1 MKTKRR
7 SRWSRILA
15 IVLAMT
21 MVLCDQSVLYASD
34 SMADPVAEEVVTAPI
49 AEEPAPQAEEAPAAE
64 VAEPQPA
71 AETPA
76 TEAPQAETPATE
88 APKAE
93 APATEAPATEAPKA
107 ETPATEAPAT
117 EAPQRKNL
125 VTFQVG
131 EGAAVWVKASTTGT
145 AVDGKILFTIRL
157 NEGYTL
163 ESVLVD
169 GTTPARQTETGE
181 YIIEV

>member
-21 MVLCDQSVLYASD
+21 MVLCDQSVIYASD
-34 SMADPVAEEVVTAPI
+34 SMADPVAEEAVTEPVAEKPVQEAVEEPAPEPI
-49 AEEPAPQAEEAPAAE
+49 AEEPAPE

-76 TEAPQAETPATE
+76 TEAS
-88 APKAE
+88 
-93 APATEAPATEAPKA
+93 
-107 ETPATEAPAT
+107 
-117 EAPQRKNL
+117 QRKNL
-125 VTFQVG
+125 DTFQVG
-131 EGAAVWVKASTTGT
+131 EGAAVWVKDTAEASTTGT

-157 NEGYTL
+157 NEGYTPL
-163 ESVLVD
+163 SFQE
-169 GTTPARQTETGE
+169 R
-181 YIIEV
+181 

>member
-1 MKTKRR
+1 
-7 SRWSRILA
+7 
-15 IVLAMT
+15 MT

-34 SMADPVAEEVVTAPI
+34 SMADPVAGEVVTAPI

-76 TEAPQAETPATE
+76 TEASATE
-88 APKAE
+88 AS
-93 APATEAPATEAPKA
+93 
-107 ETPATEAPAT
+107 
-117 EAPQRKNL
+117 QRKNL

-131 EGAAVWVKASTTGT
+131 EGAAVWVKDTAEASTTGT

-157 NEGYTL
+157 NEGYTPL
-163 ESVLVD
+163 SFQE
-169 GTTPARQTETGE
+169 R
-181 YIIEV
+181 

>member
-34 SMADPVAEEVVTAPI
+34 SMADPVAEEAVTEPVAEKPVQEAVEEPAPEPI
-49 AEEPAPQAEEAPAAE
+49 AEEPAPE

-71 AETPA
+71 
-76 TEAPQAETPATE
+76 
-88 APKAE
+88 
-93 APATEAPATEAPKA
+93 A

-131 EGAAVWVKASTTGT
+131 EGAAVWVKDAAEASTTGT

-157 NEGYTL
+157 NEGYTPL
-163 ESVLVD
+163 SFQE
-169 GTTPARQTETGE
+169 R
-181 YIIEV
+181 

>member
-34 SMADPVAEEVVTAPI
+34 SMADPVAEEVVTEPI
-49 AEEPAPQAEEAPAAE
+49 AEEPAPQAAEAPAAE

-76 TEAPQAETPATE
+76 TEGEVWIPNSGSKYHKSSDCSNMKNPKQVTLDQA
-88 APKAE
+88 
-93 APATEAPATEAPKA
+93 
-107 ETPATEAPAT
+107 
-117 EAPQRKNL
+117 
-125 VTFQVG
+125 
-131 EGAAVWVKASTTGT
+131 
-145 AVDGKILFTIRL
+145 IIM
-157 NEGYTL
+157 GYT
-163 ESVLVD
+163 
-169 GTTPARQTETGE
+169 PCKKC
-181 YIIEV
+181 Y

>member
-21 MVLCDQSVLYASD
+21 MVLCDQSVIYASD
-34 SMADPVAEEVVTAPI
+34 SMADPVAEEAVTEPVAEKPVQEAVEEPAPEPI
-49 AEEPAPQAEEAPAAE
+49 AEEPAPE

-76 TEAPQAETPATE
+76 TEAP
-88 APKAE
+88 KAE
-93 APATEAPATEAPKA
+93 IPATEAPATEAS
-107 ETPATEAPAT
+107 
-117 EAPQRKNL
+117 QRKNL

-131 EGAAVWVKASTTGT
+131 EGAAVWVKDAAEASTTGT

-157 NEGYTL
+157 NEGYTPL
-163 ESVLVD
+163 SFQE
-169 GTTPARQTETGE
+169 R
-181 YIIEV
+181 

>member
-34 SMADPVAEEVVTAPI
+34 SMADPVAEEAVTEPVAEKPVQEAVEEPAPEPI
-49 AEEPAPQAEEAPAAE
+49 AEEPAPE

-76 TEAPQAETPATE
+76 TEAP
-88 APKAE
+88 KAE
-93 APATEAPATEAPKA
+93 I
-107 ETPATEAPAT
+107 PATEAPAT

-131 EGAAVWVKASTTGT
+131 EDAAVWVKDAAEASTTGT

-157 NEGYTL
+157 NEGYTPL
-163 ESVLVD
+163 SFQE
-169 GTTPARQTETGE
+169 R
-181 YIIEV
+181 

>member
-34 SMADPVAEEVVTAPI
+34 SMADPVAEEAVTEPVAEKPVQEAVEEPAPEPI
-49 AEEPAPQAEEAPAAE
+49 AEEPAPE

-76 TEAPQAETPATE
+76 TEAP
-88 APKAE
+88 KAE
-93 APATEAPATEAPKA
+93 IL
-107 ETPATEAPAT
+107 ATEAPAT

-131 EGAAVWVKASTTGT
+131 EGAAVWVKDTAEASTTGT

-157 NEGYTL
+157 NEGYTPL
-163 ESVLVD
+163 SFQE
-169 GTTPARQTETGE
+169 R
-181 YIIEV
+181 

>member
-34 SMADPVAEEVVTAPI
+34 SMADPVAEEVVTEPV
-49 AEEPAPQAEEAPAAE
+49 AEEPAPQVEEAPAAE

-76 TEAPQAETPATE
+76 TEAP
-88 APKAE
+88 KAE
-93 APATEAPATEAPKA
+93 IPATEAPATEAS
-107 ETPATEAPAT
+107 
-117 EAPQRKNL
+117 QRKNL

-131 EGAAVWVKASTTGT
+131 EGAAVWVKDAAEASTTGT

-157 NEGYTL
+157 NEGYTPL
-163 ESVLVD
+163 SFQE
-169 GTTPARQTETGE
+169 R
-181 YIIEV
+181 

>member
-34 SMADPVAEEVVTAPI
+34 SMADPVAEEAVTEPVAEKPVQEAVEEPAPEPI
-49 AEEPAPQAEEAPAAE
+49 AEEPAPE

-76 TEAPQAETPATE
+76 TEAP
-88 APKAE
+88 KAE
-93 APATEAPATEAPKA
+93 I
-107 ETPATEAPAT
+107 PAT

-131 EGAAVWVKASTTGT
+131 EDAAVWVKDAAEASTTGT

-157 NEGYTL
+157 NEGYTPL
-163 ESVLVD
+163 SFQE
-169 GTTPARQTETGE
+169 R
-181 YIIEV
+181 

>member
-76 TEAPQAETPATE
+76 TEAP
-88 APKAE
+88 KAE
-93 APATEAPATEAPKA
+93 IPATEAPATEAS
-107 ETPATEAPAT
+107 
-117 EAPQRKNL
+117 QRKNL

-131 EGAAVWVKASTTGT
+131 EGAAVWVKDTAEASTTGT
-145 AVDGKILFTIRL
+145 AVYGKILFTIRL
-157 NEGYTL
+157 NEGYTPL
-163 ESVLVD
+163 SFQE
-169 GTTPARQTETGE
+169 R
-181 YIIEV
+181 

>member
-34 SMADPVAEEVVTAPI
+34 SMADPVAEEVVTEPI
-49 AEEPAPQAEEAPAAE
+49 AEEPAPQAAEAPAAE

-76 TEAPQAETPATE
+76 TEAP
-88 APKAE
+88 KAE
-93 APATEAPATEAPKA
+93 IPATEAPATEAS
-107 ETPATEAPAT
+107 
-117 EAPQRKNL
+117 QRKNL

-131 EGAAVWVKASTTGT
+131 EGAAVWVKDAAEASTTGT

-157 NEGYTL
+157 NEGYTPL
-163 ESVLVD
+163 SFQE
-169 GTTPARQTETGE
+169 R
-181 YIIEV
+181 